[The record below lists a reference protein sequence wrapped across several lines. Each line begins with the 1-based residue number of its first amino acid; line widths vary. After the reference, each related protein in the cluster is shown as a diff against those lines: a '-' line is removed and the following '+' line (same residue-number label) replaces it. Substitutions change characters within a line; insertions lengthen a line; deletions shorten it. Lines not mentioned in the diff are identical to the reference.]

1 MRARRWFRRVA
12 IGLGLLVL
20 ALVAYLGVLFALT
33 PDVSHLRDAQP
44 AQTSFM
50 RVRAAERTRAVAD
63 RAEWIDLGQ
72 VSPYLVCAII
82 KAEDRGFFRHS
93 GFEWPQ
99 LRKALWGHVTSGSG
113 IGGSTI
119 TQQLARNLYLSP
131 ARTVHRKLREA
142 LITHRLE
149 SSLDKRRILELYLN
163 VVEWGDGVWGVTQA
177 ARAYFGRSP
186 AELGLFEATF
196 LASLLPAPRARLHG
210 KDLDRAV
217 TEERRVLQQLVVSGL
232 IDHAAFS
239 DARARVASLASSLSR
254 GEPLAQALQAATTP
268 VIHARPLA
276 LSEVLANECG
286 FAHELTVGARA
297 RRLGKQ
303 R

>member
-1 MRARRWFRRVA
+1 MSRRRWFRRVA
-12 IGLGLLVL
+12 IGLGVVAL
-20 ALVAYLGVLFALT
+20 ALVADLGVLFALT
-33 PDVSHLRDAQP
+33 PSVSHLRAAQP

-50 RVRAAERTRAVAD
+50 RVRASERTIAGAD
-63 RAEWIDLGQ
+63 RVEWIDLGQ

-82 KAEDRGFFRHS
+82 KAEDRGFFRHA

-99 LRKALWGHVTSGSG
+99 LRKALWGRVTGG
-113 IGGSTI
+113 TDIGGSTI

-131 ARTVHRKLREA
+131 ARTLHRKLREA
-142 LITHRLE
+142 LITRRLE
-149 SSLDKRRILELYLN
+149 RSLDKRRILELYLN

-186 AELGLFEATF
+186 AELGLFEAAF
-196 LASLLPAPRARLHG
+196 LASLLPAPRASLQG

-217 TEERRVLQQLVVSGL
+217 SEEKRVLHQLVISGL
-232 IDHAAFS
+232 IDGAAFT
-239 DARARVASLASSLSR
+239 DARARVAQMASSLSR
-254 GEPLAQALQAATTP
+254 GESLAQALRSATTP
-268 VIHARPLA
+268 VSRALPLQ

-286 FAHELTVGARA
+286 FAHELTAAARA
-297 RRLGKQ
+297 RRLVKQ

>member
-1 MRARRWFRRVA
+1 MRGRRLFRRVA
-12 IGLGLLVL
+12 IGLAIVVL

-33 PDVSHLRDAQP
+33 PDVSHLSDAQP
-44 AQTSFM
+44 TQTSFM
-50 RVRAAERTRAVAD
+50 RVRAAEPTSAAAD
-63 RAEWIDLGQ
+63 RVEWIDLGQ

-93 GFEWPQ
+93 GFEWAQ
-99 LRKALWGHVTSGSG
+99 LRKALWGHVTGGSG

-131 ARTVHRKLREA
+131 ARTLHRKLREA
-142 LITHRLE
+142 LITRRLE

-177 ARAYFGRSP
+177 ARAYFGRTP
-186 AELGLFEATF
+186 AELGLFEAAF

-210 KDLDRAV
+210 KGLDRAV
-217 TEERRVLQQLVVSGL
+217 TEERRVLHQLVVSGL

-239 DARARVASLASSLSR
+239 DARARVARLASSLSR

-268 VIHARPLA
+268 ASRARPLE

-286 FAHELTVGARA
+286 FAHELTAAARA
-297 RRLGKQ
+297 RRLVKQ

>member
-1 MRARRWFRRVA
+1 MA
-12 IGLGLLVL
+12 IGLGIVVL

-33 PDVSHLRDAQP
+33 PNVSHLRDAP
-44 AQTSFM
+44 PTQTSFM
-50 RVRAAERTRAVAD
+50 RVRAAERTRAAAD
-63 RAEWIDLGQ
+63 RVEWIDLGQ

-93 GFEWPQ
+93 GFEWGQ
-99 LRKALWGHVTSGSG
+99 LRKALWGHVTGGSG

-131 ARTVHRKLREA
+131 ARTLHRKLREA
-142 LITHRLE
+142 LITRRLE

-186 AELGLFEATF
+186 AELGLFEAVF
-196 LASLLPAPRARLHG
+196 LASLLPAPRAGLHG
-210 KDLDRAV
+210 RDIDRAA
-217 TEERRVLQQLVVSGL
+217 TEERRVLHQLVVSGL
-232 IDHAAFS
+232 IDPAAFS
-239 DARARVASLASSLSR
+239 DARARVALLVSSLSR
-254 GEPLAQALQAATTP
+254 GEPLAQALQAAATP
-268 VIHARPLA
+268 AIRARPLE

-286 FAHELTVGARA
+286 LAHELTAGARA
-297 RRLGKQ
+297 RRLVKP

>member
-1 MRARRWFRRVA
+1 
-12 IGLGLLVL
+12 
-20 ALVAYLGVLFALT
+20 
-33 PDVSHLRDAQP
+33 VSHLRDAQP
-44 AQTSFM
+44 TQTSFM
-50 RVRAAERTRAVAD
+50 RARAAERTSAAAD
-63 RAEWIDLGQ
+63 RVEWIDLGQ

-93 GFEWPQ
+93 GFEWAQ
-99 LRKALWGHVTSGSG
+99 LRKALWGHVTGGSG

-131 ARTVHRKLREA
+131 ARTLHRKLREA
-142 LITHRLE
+142 LITRRLE

-186 AELGLFEATF
+186 AELGIFESAF
-196 LASLLPAPRARLHG
+196 LASLLPAPRALLHG

-217 TEERRVLQQLVVSGL
+217 TEERRVLHQLVVSEL

-239 DARARVASLASSLSR
+239 DARARVALLASSLSR
-254 GEPLAQALQAATTP
+254 REPLAQALQAATTP
-268 VIHARPLA
+268 ASRARPLE
-276 LSEVLANECG
+276 LSNVLANECG
-286 FAHELTVGARA
+286 LADELTAAARA
-297 RRLGKQ
+297 RRLVRQ

>member
-1 MRARRWFRRVA
+1 
-12 IGLGLLVL
+12 
-20 ALVAYLGVLFALT
+20 
-33 PDVSHLRDAQP
+33 
-44 AQTSFM
+44 
-50 RVRAAERTRAVAD
+50 
-63 RAEWIDLGQ
+63 
-72 VSPYLVCAII
+72 VCAII
-82 KAEDRGFFRHS
+82 KAEDRGFFRHA

-99 LRKALWGHVTSGSG
+99 LRKALWGRVTGGPG

-131 ARTVHRKLREA
+131 ARTLHRKLREA
-142 LITHRLE
+142 LIARRLE
-149 SSLDKRRILELYLN
+149 RSLDKRRILELYLN

-186 AELGLFEATF
+186 ADLGVFEAAF
-196 LASLLPAPRARLHG
+196 LASLLPAPRAGLRG

-217 TEERRVLQQLVVSGL
+217 AEERRVLHQLVVSGL

-239 DARARVASLASSLSR
+239 DARARVALLARSLSR
-254 GEPLAQALQAATTP
+254 GEPLAQALQAAAATASR
-268 VIHARPLA
+268 ARPLE
-276 LSEVLANECG
+276 LSTVLANECG
-286 FAHELTVGARA
+286 FAHELTAAARA

>member
-1 MRARRWFRRVA
+1 
-12 IGLGLLVL
+12 
-20 ALVAYLGVLFALT
+20 VAYLGVLFALT
-33 PDVSHLRDAQP
+33 PDVSQLRDEHP
-44 AQTSFM
+44 TQTSFM
-50 RVRAAERTRAVAD
+50 RVRAAERTRTAAG
-63 RAEWIDLGQ
+63 RLAWIDLDQ

-82 KAEDRGFFRHS
+82 KAEDRGFFRHA
-93 GFEWPQ
+93 GFEWGQ
-99 LRKALWGHVTSGSG
+99 LRKALWGRVTGGSD

-131 ARTVHRKLREA
+131 ARTLHRKLREA
-142 LITHRLE
+142 LITRRLE

-163 VVEWGDGVWGVTQA
+163 VVEWGDGLWGVAQA

-186 AELGLFEATF
+186 AELGIFEAAF
-196 LASLLPAPRARLHG
+196 LASLLPAPRALLHG

-217 TEERRVLQQLVVSGL
+217 TEERRVLHQLVVSGL
-232 IDHAAFS
+232 IDPAAFS
-239 DARARVASLASSLSR
+239 DARARVALLASSVSR

-268 VIHARPLA
+268 ASRARPLE
-276 LSEVLANECG
+276 LSTVLANECG
-286 FAHELTVGARA
+286 FAHELTAAARA

>member
-1 MRARRWFRRVA
+1 MTARRLFRRVA
-12 IGLGLLVL
+12 IGMGIVVS
-20 ALVAYLGVLFALT
+20 ALVAYLGVLLAQT
-33 PDVSHLRDAQP
+33 PNVSQLRDVP
-44 AQTSFM
+44 PMQTSFM
-50 RVRAAERTRAVAD
+50 RVRAAERTSAAAGRL
-63 RAEWIDLGQ
+63 EWSDLGQ

-93 GFEWPQ
+93 GFEWAQ
-99 LRKALWGHVTSGSG
+99 LRKALWGRVTGGSE

-131 ARTVHRKLREA
+131 ARTLHRKLREA
-142 LITHRLE
+142 LITRRLE

-186 AELGLFEATF
+186 AELGLFEAAF
-196 LASLLPAPRARLHG
+196 LASLLPAPRALLHG
-210 KDLDRAV
+210 KHLDRAV
-217 TEERRVLQQLVVSGL
+217 SEERRVLHQLVVSGL
-232 IDHAAFS
+232 IDQAAFS
-239 DARARVASLASSLSR
+239 DARARVALLAGSLSR

-268 VIHARPLA
+268 ASRARPLE

-286 FAHELTVGARA
+286 LAHELTATARA
-297 RRLGKQ
+297 QRLVTQ

>member
-1 MRARRWFRRVA
+1 MFRRVA
-12 IGLGLLVL
+12 IGLGIVAL
-20 ALVAYLGVLFALT
+20 ALVAYLGVLLALT
-33 PDVSHLRDAQP
+33 PDVSYLRDAKP
-44 AQTSFM
+44 SQTSFM
-50 RVRAAERTRAVAD
+50 RVRAAERTSAAAD
-63 RAEWIDLGQ
+63 RVEWIDLDQ

-99 LRKALWGHVTSGSG
+99 LRKALWGRVTGSSG

-131 ARTVHRKLREA
+131 ARTLHRKLREA
-142 LITHRLE
+142 LITRRLE

-186 AELGLFEATF
+186 AELGLFEAAF
-196 LASLLPAPRARLHG
+196 LASMLPAPRARLHG
-210 KDLDRAV
+210 KGLDRAV
-217 TEERRVLQQLVVSGL
+217 AQERRVLHQLVVSGL

-239 DARARVASLASSLSR
+239 DARARVALLASSLSR

-268 VIHARPLA
+268 ASQVRPLE

-286 FAHELTVGARA
+286 FAHELTTAARA
-297 RRLGKQ
+297 RRLVKQ